1 MVVLPRVILDAPLT
15 SVPQRTAPA
24 APSKTPSARIG
35 GSGCCRTSRCATLEG
50 EDEVVAQVG
59 VGREIVRLAGRRRWP
74 APLAGAVGRRRWP
87 APLAGAVGRRRWPA
101 LLAGALGRRSWQALL
116 VGALG
121 RRSWQALLAGALG
134 RRSW

>member
-74 APLAGAVGRRRWP
+74 A
-87 APLAGAVGRRRWPA
+87 
-101 LLAGALGRRSWQALL
+101 LLAGALGWRSWL
-116 VGALG
+116 
-121 RRSWQALLAGALG
+121 ALLARALG
-134 RRSW
+134 WRFWVGILAGEPGRVRGEALMDG